1 MVYHYEKC
9 TIYVNKSALKLIGL
23 IGASS
28 TVDAG
33 IQKKVFKSGTTRLIT
48 SSKEKKDIMKTVNS
62 LEYSGVLLKYVFVK
76 KLKEKQK
83 NKKVDFLVWYKVL

>member
-62 LEYSGVLLKYVFVK
+62 LKYSGVLLKYVSEK
-76 KLKEKQK
+76 TEREAKEQK
-83 NKKVDFLVWYKVL
+83 GGFPGMI